1 MQLVASKSEMKDDM
15 GEEEQELDLEEENLK
30 PRIADLIDHNYYFR
44 QVRHDTFHLGR
55 YNSFKFKNQKLNRLQ
70 KSSASRDSKR

>member
-1 MQLVASKSEMKDDM
+1 MVASKSEMKEEV

-44 QVRHDTFHLGR
+44 QVPIYYL
-55 YNSFKFKNQKLNRLQ
+55 LP
-70 KSSASRDSKR
+70 